1 MGRMSA
7 VDWCFFLPL
16 FFFSWYSIFLC
27 MELLAVA
34 SGIELLAAASGRDE
48 FSSCPTVSL
57 LSTCIVPSG
66 PGPHRHGGSAAAEA
80 APGAHTW
87 ATASADDYRKSG
99 WYKPWASLK
108 SLVQSGFFERN
119 ASTLKRSAAHHR
131 LCSQCHQT
139 PVLLSLWFFICRS
152 HDLSGNVIAPRASTR
167 NENAIYVVMYIGLCF
182 EPFIAILRALFSC
195 LPLSP
200 VELSSGR
207 LFSHIE
213 HLLPMNNNFH
223 ISYVC
228 FVNGRV
234 RSPSRRHNEQV
245 LAPTHRR
252 MMPTDRSASTRGE
265 Q

>member
-1 MGRMSA
+1 MSA

-80 APGAHTW
+80 APGAYAW

-99 WYKPWASLK
+99 WYKP
-108 SLVQSGFFERN
+108 
-119 ASTLKRSAAHHR
+119 
-131 LCSQCHQT
+131 
-139 PVLLSLWFFICRS
+139 
-152 HDLSGNVIAPRASTR
+152 
-167 NENAIYVVMYIGLCF
+167 
-182 EPFIAILRALFSC
+182 
-195 LPLSP
+195 
-200 VELSSGR
+200 
-207 LFSHIE
+207 HIE

-234 RSPSRRHNEQV
+234 RSPSRRDNEQV